1 MRLLIIG
8 ELYGQIG
15 AASRIA
21 RSRGAKVSH
30 VGDIESAMNA
40 LRDGQGADLIMI
52 EVREDIEKLV
62 TLLMRE
68 RFNVPVIACGVQADK
83 DLAVR
88 AIKSGAKEYI
98 PLPPNEELIAAVLEA
113 ITEEAQSLIFTS
125 PAMTKVIGMADQ
137 IAPSD
142 ASIMITGE
150 SGTGKEVIARYIHKK
165 SKRSGNTMISV
176 NCAAIPENLLE
187 SELFGYEKGAFTGAV
202 ARRIGKFEEAEGGTI
217 LLDEISEMDMRLQ
230 AKLLR
235 VLQERE
241 VDRIGGSKP
250 VKVNIRVLA
259 TSNRNMQEEVKKG
272 TFREDLYFRLNVI
285 TMNMPALRERVE
297 DVKPLAEYFVEK
309 YSKANGISLR
319 KISDAALAKLSKYH
333 WPGNVRELE
342 NTMHRTILLA
352 TGNIIEP
359 DAIMLQGMVEQPPE
373 VVAVAN
379 TSGAMSKPAS
389 GNTGGLVGR
398 TVDSVEQEL
407 ILDTLS
413 YCLGNRTHAANILG
427 ISIRTLRNKL
437 KLYGESGVPVPPP
450 PTGSD

>member
-8 ELYGQIG
+8 DLYGQIG
-15 AASRIA
+15 AASSIA
-21 RSRGAKVSH
+21 RSRGAKVMH
-30 VGDIESAMNA
+30 VADIELAMSS

-68 RFNVPVIACGVQADK
+68 RFNIPVIACGVQTDK
-83 DLAVR
+83 DLAVK
-88 AIKSGAKEYI
+88 AIRSGAKEYI

-113 ITEEAQSLIFTS
+113 ITEEAQSFIYAS
-125 PAMTKVIGMADQ
+125 PAMAKVISMADQ

-142 ASIMITGE
+142 ASVMISGE

-165 SKRSGNTMISV
+165 SKRSGNMMVSV

-187 SELFGYEKGAFTGAV
+187 SELFGYEKGAFTGAIG
-202 ARRIGKFEEAEGGTI
+202 RRIGKFEEADGGTI
-217 LLDEISEMDMRLQ
+217 LLDEISEMDLRLQ
-230 AKLLR
+230 SKLLR

-241 VDRIGGSKP
+241 VDRIGGNKP

-259 TSNRNMQEEVKKG
+259 TSNRNMQDEVKKG

-285 TMNMPALRERVE
+285 TLMMPALRDRLQ

-309 YSKANGISLR
+309 YSKANGIAVRQL
-319 KISDAALAKLSKYH
+319 SDESLAKLSQYH

-342 NTMHRTILLA
+342 NSMHRTVLLA

-359 DAIMLQGMVEQPPE
+359 DAIMLQGMIEAP
-373 VVAVAN
+373 AVAIAA
-379 TSGAMSKPAS
+379 TKQPATA
-389 GNTGGLVGR
+389 NQLVGR

-407 ILDTLS
+407 ILDTLN

-437 KLYGESGVPVPPP
+437 KLYNDHGISVPLAPGGE
-450 PTGSD
+450 